1 MTQVS
6 AAWKETDEL
15 GSSGN
20 YDAESIASTGRYALP
35 TCIEVL
41 LLEISHVS

>member
-6 AAWKETDEL
+6 AAWKETD

-20 YDAESIASTGRYALP
+20 YDAESIASTGKYAFP

-41 LLEISHVS
+41 LLEISNVS